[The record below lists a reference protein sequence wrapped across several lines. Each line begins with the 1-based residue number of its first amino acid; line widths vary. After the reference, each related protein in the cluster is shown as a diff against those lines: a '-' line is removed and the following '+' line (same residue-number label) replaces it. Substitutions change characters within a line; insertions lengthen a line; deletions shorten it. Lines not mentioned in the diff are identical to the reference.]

1 VLFCRPAGRA
11 HKHEEVPRTFPAV
24 QPSATSNR
32 SNKGDAVTFN
42 EAFELMGRD
51 EAFRATVYAMNTLLI
66 KKGVY
71 TTGEFEQ
78 LFCEHAINFKR
89 SFSARTASTDASS
102 ATSLSNR

>member
-1 VLFCRPAGRA
+1 M
-11 HKHEEVPRTFPAV
+11 TF
-24 QPSATSNR
+24 
-32 SNKGDAVTFN
+32 K

-71 TTGEFEQ
+71 TTAEFEQ

-89 SFSARTASTDASS
+89 SFSARTASALVWPLKRPTLAASTSSS
-102 ATSLSNR
+102 AAAL

>member
-1 VLFCRPAGRA
+1 MSQEG
-11 HKHEEVPRTFPAV
+11 FPQLNLPKLAWN
-24 QPSATSNR
+24 QNR
-32 SNKGDAVTFN
+32 GDAVTFD

-71 TTGEFEQ
+71 TTAEFEQ

-89 SFSARTASTDASS
+89 SFSARTASADASS

>member
-1 VLFCRPAGRA
+1 V
-11 HKHEEVPRTFPAV
+11 
-24 QPSATSNR
+24 
-32 SNKGDAVTFN
+32 VTFN

-71 TTGEFEQ
+71 TSEEFER

-89 SFSARTASTDASS
+89 SFSARTASADASS
-102 ATSLSNR
+102 ATSLSNH

>member
-1 VLFCRPAGRA
+1 MYR
-11 HKHEEVPRTFPAV
+11 
-24 QPSATSNR
+24 Q
-32 SNKGDAVTFN
+32 GDAVTFN

-71 TTGEFEQ
+71 TTEEFEK

-89 SFSARTASTDASS
+89 SFSARTASADASS
-102 ATSLSNR
+102 ANSLSNR